1 MLWLVK
7 YGRKTNLS
15 GTTTLSIVNGKIV
28 GHRSSSSNDDDED
41 YEEEE
46 EEQKTQKSA
55 PKTKHELAKGE
66 KFPDVSEEQQTL
78 DLGKLLEPMSPD
90 NSAAQDGDKEN
101 LEDIRVKVRR
111 VPHKTQYYK

>member
-41 YEEEE
+41 DDDEEEE

-90 NSAAQDGDKEN
+90 NSAAQEFDKEN
-101 LEDIRVKVRR
+101 LEDIRVKVR
-111 VPHKTQYYK
+111 H